1 MFAKLLKYEWRSSA
15 PLFGI
20 LSGAVLLL
28 AVLGGFLLRQ
38 IVDLGLGL
46 SGTVIFTGTTSL
58 FFIVL
63 SLLGYTA
70 AINVIL
76 LIRFYKHKFTDE
88 GYLTFTLP
96 VTVDQIFLS
105 SALNMLIWHLIAL
118 IVVLLCAV
126 VMVFIGTSGLSKE
139 DLQGVI
145 DSVGLDFSVTSVDW
159 LGTLASAVN
168 AVYSVILPMTCLT
181 LGAVKARKHKI
192 LSAFGFYYLIL
203 IGMGILES
211 FLNTA
216 AYLSSLM
223 DPEDVYQQLTVE
235 ATIIPMI
242 VQVVIIVGGYFLS
255 THLMRRKLNLN

>member
-1 MFAKLLKYEWRSSA
+1 MFAKLLKYEWRSHA
-15 PLFGI
+15 GLFGI

-46 SGTVIFTGTTSL
+46 SGTVIFTGTTSV
-58 FFIVL
+58 FFIAL
-63 SLLGYTA
+63 SLPAYMA
-70 AINVIL
+70 AISVIL
-76 LIRFYKHKFTDE
+76 LIRFYKNKFTDE

-96 VTVDQIFLS
+96 VSTNHIFLS
-105 SALNMLIWHLIAL
+105 SALNMLIWNLTAL

-126 VMVFIGTSGLSKE
+126 VMVFIGTSGLNTE
-139 DLQGVI
+139 DLQSIV
-145 DSVGLDFSVTSVDW
+145 DNFGLDFSMTSENW
-159 LGTLASAVN
+159 LGALASVVS
-168 AVYSVILPMTCLT
+168 AVYSVILSMTCLT
-181 LGAVKARKHKI
+181 LGATKARKHKI

-223 DPEDVYQQLTVE
+223 DPEDIYQQMMVE

-242 VQVVIIVGGYFLS
+242 VQMVLIVGGYFLS